1 MLRQVNAPAKFL
13 DKWSGHVIGRL
24 LGGAA
29 RAFGLFGRA
38 DLASPPREILIV
50 KFCCMGDAV
59 LVVPSLRA
67 LRETFPGARVT
78 MLCTPRTLPIF
89 QDCEY
94 LDEVSVFKLTGSRG
108 AAEFVTAG
116 IPALFRTLGMLR
128 ARRFDVAIDFD
139 NYYNWTTFLSFLAGV
154 PTRVGFDPPGQG
166 RRFLLTNPV
175 PYAGDRHMVEFYLD
189 LPRAIGA
196 DTDHRDPELPV
207 APGAAS
213 WAKTFLADHGHVPGS
228 RPLVALS
235 PGRSEAWHFIRWSEE
250 DFVATGEALHEEFG
264 ARVLLVGGKS
274 EVGIAERMVGLLTA
288 RGVPS
293 IDATGRSDLHQSK
306 ALLRHAD
313 LLVCNDSGPMHLS
326 AAVGTPTLA
335 VFGPANHWRWGPYGL
350 QHRVERTEL
359 PCSPCL
365 FMGKLGVCPGK
376 ELACLDVP
384 RSRVIRTAGEMLR
397 TRLADPAV
405 SSTELESPPVRQ

>member
-1 MLRQVNAPAKFL
+1 MLRQVNAPAKFV
-13 DKWSGHVIGRL
+13 DKWSGLVFGRF
-24 LGGAA
+24 LGGLF
-29 RAFGLFGRA
+29 RALGLFGRPVPA
-38 DLASPPREILIV
+38 APLREILIV
-50 KFCCMGDAV
+50 KFCCLGDAV

-67 LRETFPGARVT
+67 LRETFPGARIT
-78 MLCTPRTLPIF
+78 MLCTPRTAPIF

-94 LDEVSVFKLTGSRG
+94 LDEVKLFALTGSRG

-116 IPALFRTLGMLR
+116 VPALFRTLGMLR
-128 ARRFDVAIDFD
+128 ERRFDVVIDFD
-139 NYYNWTTFLSFLAGV
+139 NYYNWTTFLGFFAGI

-196 DTDHRDPELPV
+196 DTERREPALPV
-207 APGAAS
+207 SGEALQWS
-213 WAKTFLADHGHVPGS
+213 RTFLAGHGYEVGT

-250 DFVATGEALHEEFG
+250 NFVATGEALHLRFG
-264 ARVLLVGGKS
+264 AQVLLVGGRS
-274 EVGIAERMVGLLTA
+274 EIAIAERMAGLFAA
-288 RGVPS
+288 RGIGV
-293 IDATGRSDLHQSK
+293 IDATGKSDLQQSK
-306 ALLRHAD
+306 ALLQSAD

-335 VFGPANHWRWGPYGL
+335 VFGPANPHRWGPYGE
-350 QHRVERTEL
+350 QHRVERLEL

-365 FMGKLGVCPGK
+365 FMGKLGVCPAK

-384 RSRVIRTAGEMLR
+384 LMRVIRTAEEMLR
-397 TRLADPAV
+397 ARLVRRASPA
-405 SSTELESPPVRQ
+405 RA

>member
-1 MLRQVNAPAKFL
+1 MLRQVNAPAKLL
-13 DKWSGHVIGRL
+13 DKWSGLL
-24 LGGAA
+24 LGRFLGGLF
-29 RAFGLFGRA
+29 RVLGLFGRPVPVK
-38 DLASPPREILIV
+38 PPREILIV
-50 KFCCMGDAV
+50 KFCCLGDAV

-67 LRETFPGARVT
+67 LRETFPSARLT

-94 LDEVSVFKLTGSRG
+94 LDEVKLFALTGSRG

-116 IPALFRTLGMLR
+116 IPAVFRTLAMLR
-128 ARRFDVAIDFD
+128 ARRFDVVIDFD
-139 NYYNWTTFLSFLAGV
+139 NYYNWTTFLGFLAGI

-196 DTDHRDPELPV
+196 DTARREPALPV
-207 APGAAS
+207 SSEAVRWSHG
-213 WAKTFLADHGHVPGS
+213 FLAGHGHEPGS

-250 DFVATGEALHEEFG
+250 NFVATGEALHREFG
-264 ARVLLVGGKS
+264 AQVLLVGGKS
-274 EVGIAERMVGLLTA
+274 EVAIAERMADLLAA
-288 RGVPS
+288 RGIRA
-293 IDATGRSDLHQSK
+293 IDATGKSDLQQSK
-306 ALLRHAD
+306 ALLQQAD

-335 VFGPANHWRWGPYGL
+335 VFGPANPHRWGPYGA
-350 QHRVERTEL
+350 QHRVERLEL

-365 FMGKLGVCPGK
+365 FMGKLGVCPAK

-384 RSRVIRTAGEMLR
+384 LARVTRTAGEMLR
-397 TRLADPAV
+397 ARLARSASGSPA
-405 SSTELESPPVRQ
+405 

>member
-1 MLRQVNAPAKFL
+1 MLRQVNAPTKFL
-13 DKWSGHVIGRL
+13 DKWSGHTLGRL
-24 LGGAA
+24 FGGLARVLGI
-29 RAFGLFGRA
+29 FGRQR
-38 DLASPPREILIV
+38 LAAPPREILIV

-59 LVVPSLRA
+59 LVVPALRA
-67 LRETFPGARVT
+67 LRETFPGVRLT

-94 LDEVSVFKLTGSRG
+94 LDEVQVFQLTGSRG
-108 AAEFVTAG
+108 GVEFLTSGV
-116 IPALFRTLGMLR
+116 PALFKTLRLLR
-128 ARRFDVAIDFD
+128 ARHFDAVIDFD
-139 NYYNWTTFLSFLAGV
+139 NYYNWTTFIGFFAGI
-154 PTRVGFDPPGQG
+154 PIRVGFDPPGQG

-196 DTDHRDPELPV
+196 DTPHRDPALPV
-207 APGAAS
+207 SQAATA
-213 WAKTFLADHGHVPGS
+213 WARGFLAEHGFFPGS

-250 DFVATGEALHEEFG
+250 NFVATGEALNRDFG
-264 ARVLLVGGKS
+264 AQLVLVGGRS
-274 EVGIAERMVGLLTA
+274 EIAISERMRRLLAERGIDA
-288 RGVPS
+288 

-306 ALLRHAD
+306 ALLQLAD

-326 AAVGTPTLA
+326 AAVGTSTLA
-335 VFGPANHWRWGPYGL
+335 VFGPANYLRWGPYGAR
-350 QHRVERTEL
+350 HRVERLDL

-365 FMGKLGVCPGK
+365 FMGKLGVCPAK

-384 RSRVIRTAGEMLR
+384 LTRVIRTASEMLR
-397 TRLADPAV
+397 DLARDTRTSA
-405 SSTELESPPVRQ
+405 PPRP